1 MTKGSCLCGAVE
13 FEFGDNITDIGMCHC
28 SKCRKV
34 SGTASNAT
42 LMVGTDGFEWISGED
57 NLLKYAMADGWGTWR
72 CAVCGSPVP
81 RLHPGGGA
89 YWIPAGSLDEDPGR
103 RGRGAYIRRF
113 EIELGRGAGQGS
125 AVRGRLRK
133 QEAEVA
139 GELNG
144 FVARFTTS
152 SGIRTFYCEPRV
164 ASEHWGKRYA
174 ADASAPNVPR
184 YH

>member
-1 MTKGSCLCGAVE
+1 VTKGSCLCGAVE

-89 YWIPAGSLDEDPGR
+89 YWIPAGSLDEDPG
-103 RGRGAYIRRF
+103 
-113 EIELGRGAGQGS
+113 
-125 AVRGRLRK
+125 V
-133 QEAEVA
+133 EVA
-139 GELNG
+139 GHIFVGSKSNWDEVLGKGPQYEEG
-144 FVARFTTS
+144 FES
-152 SGIRTFYCEPRV
+152 
-164 ASEHWGKRYA
+164 KKLK
-174 ADASAPNVPR
+174 
-184 YH
+184 